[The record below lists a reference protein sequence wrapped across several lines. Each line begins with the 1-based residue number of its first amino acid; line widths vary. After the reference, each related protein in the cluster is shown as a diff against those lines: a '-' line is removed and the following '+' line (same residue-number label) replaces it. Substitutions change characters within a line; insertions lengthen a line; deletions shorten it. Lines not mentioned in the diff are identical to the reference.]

1 MALCP
6 TMLNSYEYL
15 EILKH
20 NDRHLNLPDLVFQQA
35 NAPIDKS
42 EVVCFYSGPKAM
54 GGARLASLQS

>member
-6 TMLNSYEYL
+6 AMLNSYEYL

-35 NAPIDKS
+35 NATVDKT
-42 EVVCFYSGPKAM
+42 EVDCF
-54 GGARLASLQS
+54 